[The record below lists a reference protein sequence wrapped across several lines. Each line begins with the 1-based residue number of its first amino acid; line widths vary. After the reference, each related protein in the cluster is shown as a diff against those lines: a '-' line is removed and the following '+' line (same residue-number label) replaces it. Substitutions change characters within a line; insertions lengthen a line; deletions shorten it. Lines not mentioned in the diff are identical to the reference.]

1 MMKLPVIG
9 KLIIIFSILL
19 LVIGIGMYGLTRFSF
34 IGDEDN
40 RDMLSLVP
48 SDCIGLLDTDNID
61 FLVQEFSETIY
72 AEQFDTLQ
80 QCGLFSLVFEN
91 LSSYVDN
98 NVHGL
103 SNRIKRM
110 LVSFHAPSSV
120 HNMVIYFQIKES
132 GKSFIE
138 GFVRDR
144 MDSFVPKKESYRG
157 EVITVY
163 PITNNNFLS
172 VYVKDEFCVISFQ
185 KHLIEDVIDAWE
197 GEYSL
202 ANDMVFSKVYHSKTT
217 NYMTLYGC
225 TASIPLLAH
234 KGNNSWSEYDVHLT
248 SEVFYLSGEMFA
260 SGSFVKQIKEKAFQ
274 DTIISAKKD
283 RSLIVSGQSKVDS
296 CILQAIAL
304 PSHSLFDECISNLSQ
319 EATFMAIMDMDEVA
333 LNPSS
338 YKPYLPNFIYRHINL
353 FRSFILS
360 VQLTQVGDSVSHIMV
375 FTYKS

>member
-61 FLVQEFSETIY
+61 FLVQEFSETTY

-120 HNMVIYFQIKES
+120 VLLFQPKIL
-132 GKSFIE
+132 KS
-138 GFVRDR
+138 V
-144 MDSFVPKKESYRG
+144 
-157 EVITVY
+157 
-163 PITNNNFLS
+163 FLN
-172 VYVKDEFCVISFQ
+172 VISIPFI
-185 KHLIEDVIDAWE
+185 HRL
-197 GEYSL
+197 L
-202 ANDMVFSKVYHSKTT
+202 
-217 NYMTLYGC
+217 TL
-225 TASIPLLAH
+225 
-234 KGNNSWSEYDVHLT
+234 
-248 SEVFYLSGEMFA
+248 
-260 SGSFVKQIKEKAFQ
+260 GS
-274 DTIISAKKD
+274 
-283 RSLIVSGQSKVDS
+283 
-296 CILQAIAL
+296 
-304 PSHSLFDECISNLSQ
+304 
-319 EATFMAIMDMDEVA
+319 
-333 LNPSS
+333 
-338 YKPYLPNFIYRHINL
+338 
-353 FRSFILS
+353 
-360 VQLTQVGDSVSHIMV
+360 
-375 FTYKS
+375 

>member
-1 MMKLPVIG
+1 
-9 KLIIIFSILL
+9 
-19 LVIGIGMYGLTRFSF
+19 MYGLTRFSF

-61 FLVQEFSETIY
+61 FLVQEFSETTY

-163 PITNNNFLS
+163 PIANNNFLS

-185 KHLIEDVIDAWE
+185 KHLIEDVIDVWE

-217 NYMTLYGC
+217 NYMTLYGR

>member
-61 FLVQEFSETIY
+61 FLVQEFSETTY

-360 VQLTQVGDSVSHIMV
+360 VQLTQVGDGVSHIMV

>member
-61 FLVQEFSETIY
+61 FLVQEFSETTY

-185 KHLIEDVIDAWE
+185 KHLIEDVIDVWE

-260 SGSFVKQIKEKAFQ
+260 SGSFVKQIKEKAFH

>member
-61 FLVQEFSETIY
+61 FLVQEFSETTY

-185 KHLIEDVIDAWE
+185 KHLIEDVIDVWE

-217 NYMTLYGC
+217 NYMTLYGR

-338 YKPYLPNFIYRHINL
+338 YKPYFPNFIYRHINL